1 MDIMQSSERQKHSTQ
16 KQLKESIGMNA
27 EETYLYCGRKNSGSL
42 RDSGNR
48 LFYLRNKR
56 KLETDTSCFRIS
68 RELKTK

>member
-16 KQLKESIGMNA
+16 KQLKEGIGMNA
-27 EETYLYCGRKNSGSL
+27 EETYLYCGRKDSGSL

-56 KLETDTSCFRIS
+56 KLETGTSCFRIS

>member
-42 RDSGNR
+42 RDSGNC
-48 LFYLRNKR
+48 LFYL
-56 KLETDTSCFRIS
+56 
-68 RELKTK
+68 

>member
-1 MDIMQSSERQKHSTQ
+1 
-16 KQLKESIGMNA
+16 MNA

-42 RDSGNR
+42 RDSGNS

-56 KLETDTSCFRIS
+56 KLETGTSCFRIS